1 MALVICSSFMH
12 ASWNLMARRHRSE
25 AAFFNRML
33 VAIVALGFLPA
44 VVSEALA
51 WSLTPKAWACV
62 AGSGVCCGVY
72 YLGLARAYGAS
83 DFTVVYPLV
92 RALPILLVGLGD
104 VLRGRYPSPM
114 GWLGIVLVTFGCFF
128 APLHSLREITI
139 SKYLNRASVWMLLT
153 ALGTVGYSLLDKVA
167 SEVVH
172 QGPATAA
179 RYCYVFFLFAFLA
192 YAAFLR
198 AFQREGPPAK
208 PVGWALPALGGCLD
222 FVGYWLILWA
232 YQLTQHASYVVAF
245 RQLSIVIGVIL
256 AFVLYKER
264 GLALRLAGTSLIT
277 AGLVLIGLWGR

>member
-1 MALVICSSFMH
+1 
-12 ASWNLMARRHRSE
+12 MARRHRSE

-33 VAIVALGFLPA
+33 IVIVVLGFVPA
-44 VVSEALA
+44 IVSEALTR
-51 WSLTPKAWACV
+51 SLTPKAWACV
-62 AGSGVCCGVY
+62 AGSGLCCGVY
-72 YLGLARAYGAS
+72 FLGLARAYGAS

-104 VLRGRYPSPM
+104 VLRGRYPSAM
-114 GWLGIVLVTFGCFF
+114 GWLGIVLVTSGCFL
-128 APLHSLREITI
+128 APLHSLREITL

-167 SEVVH
+167 SEVVR

-179 RYCYVFFLFAFLA
+179 RYGYVFFLCAFLA

-198 AFQREGPPAK
+198 AFKREGPPAK
-208 PVGWALPALGGCLD
+208 PVGWALPTLGGCLD
-222 FVGYWLILWA
+222 FASYCLVLWA

-256 AFVLYKER
+256 AFALFRER
-264 GLALRLAGTSLIT
+264 GLALRLAGTLLIT
-277 AGLVLIGLWGR
+277 AGLVLIGLWGK